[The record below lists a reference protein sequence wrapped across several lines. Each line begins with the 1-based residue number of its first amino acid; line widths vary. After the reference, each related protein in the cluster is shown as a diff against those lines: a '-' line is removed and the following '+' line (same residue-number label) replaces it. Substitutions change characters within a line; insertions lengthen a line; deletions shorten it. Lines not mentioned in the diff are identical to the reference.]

1 MQKDQ
6 KIKAVSCSFS
16 LEEKEPK
23 ELSKNMLRIFGRA
36 PAQIQPLDFGIDYWI
51 EPLQHF
57 SRPGE
62 IRREGS
68 RNGDAGCGDEEGL
81 VQQSYPTL

>member
-1 MQKDQ
+1 MGLF
-6 KIKAVSCSFS
+6 FS
-16 LEEKEPK
+16 GVDTDYFLFFYSGSIFFLTDFMNARRIWLEPK

-36 PAQIQPLDFGIDYWI
+36 PARIQSLGFGIDDGM

-62 IRREGS
+62 IQREG
-68 RNGDAGCGDEEGL
+68 
-81 VQQSYPTL
+81 